1 MVVSGLALIVGLW
14 TVRLAA
20 SFLAVRFG
28 GVAPALLGLSS
39 PGSVLTGNCRA
50 ISDRG
55 VTVTPTVLPAALF
68 RTRMDE
74 NAVAELIETELPDAQ
89 ATVTTPRDP
98 DDDKHYAVR
107 VVSPAFEGE
116 SLVDQ
121 HQLVHDALGD
131 HLTRDIHAIELT
143 TLTPEEAE

>member
-1 MVVSGLALIVGLW
+1 
-14 TVRLAA
+14 
-20 SFLAVRFG
+20 
-28 GVAPALLGLSS
+28 
-39 PGSVLTGNCRA
+39 
-50 ISDRG
+50 
-55 VTVTPTVLPAALF
+55 
-68 RTRMDE
+68 MD
-74 NAVAELIETELPDAQ
+74 AEEVKTLIESELTDAT

-98 DDDKHYAVR
+98 DDDSHYAVE

-143 TLTPEEAE
+143 TATPE